1 MSHNYISSSEFA
13 DLCQSQITLLT
24 KSLGAVWS
32 VVYLSEEAS
41 TGGDARVHPFAIY
54 PQANSDRLNLPA
66 IRMSQMWQQLA
77 DFPFQL
83 LPGELTESA
92 KSIGAIKADLT
103 SAVARKQIILPLVH
117 QEAFIG
123 LLVAGREDREWQT
136 AELQQVEQIGKTI
149 AIARFLELQYHWT
162 QEELDQQTNLR
173 RLEQDRLENLLHQL
187 RNPLTALRTFGKLLV
202 KRLAPEDT
210 NAKVAQSILEQS
222 DRFQQLLEQ
231 FEAESSKDQL
241 LDDQEVDH
249 SDSPLLNASE
259 NTATGSN
266 FLLPSSAA
274 ELSQID
280 LQTIFLP
287 LLNTA
292 KAIARERE
300 IELIIDLPATM
311 PQVKGDAA
319 ALREIFNNLLD
330 NALKYTPHGGKI
342 QLNLATKPKMLGI
355 LIADTG
361 YGIPL
366 EVQGRIFERHYRGVQ
381 EQSDIPGTGLGLAI
395 AQELA
400 TKMQGEIELI
410 SPNSLSA
417 NSPGTT
423 FIVWLAI
430 DTV

>member
-249 SDSPLLNASE
+249 
-259 NTATGSN
+259 
-266 FLLPSSAA
+266 
-274 ELSQID
+274 
-280 LQTIFLP
+280 
-287 LLNTA
+287 
-292 KAIARERE
+292 KR
-300 IELIIDLPATM
+300 
-311 PQVKGDAA
+311 
-319 ALREIFNNLLD
+319 
-330 NALKYTPHGGKI
+330 
-342 QLNLATKPKMLGI
+342 
-355 LIADTG
+355 
-361 YGIPL
+361 
-366 EVQGRIFERHYRGVQ
+366 
-381 EQSDIPGTGLGLAI
+381 
-395 AQELA
+395 
-400 TKMQGEIELI
+400 
-410 SPNSLSA
+410 
-417 NSPGTT
+417 
-423 FIVWLAI
+423 
-430 DTV
+430 

>member
-1 MSHNYISSSEFA
+1 M
-13 DLCQSQITLLT
+13 
-24 KSLGAVWS
+24 
-32 VVYLSEEAS
+32 
-41 TGGDARVHPFAIY
+41 
-54 PQANSDRLNLPA
+54 
-66 IRMSQMWQQLA
+66 
-77 DFPFQL
+77 
-83 LPGELTESA
+83 
-92 KSIGAIKADLT
+92 
-103 SAVARKQIILPLVH
+103 
-117 QEAFIG
+117 
-123 LLVAGREDREWQT
+123 
-136 AELQQVEQIGKTI
+136 
-149 AIARFLELQYHWT
+149 
-162 QEELDQQTNLR
+162 
-173 RLEQDRLENLLHQL
+173 
-187 RNPLTALRTFGKLLV
+187 
-202 KRLAPEDT
+202 
-210 NAKVAQSILEQS
+210 
-222 DRFQQLLEQ
+222 
-231 FEAESSKDQL
+231 
-241 LDDQEVDH
+241 
-249 SDSPLLNASE
+249 NASE